1 MTRYKITLE
10 YDGTD
15 LIGWQQNHQGPS
27 VQSILRDAIEKAEN
41 EIKKMCGLWH
51 AHVYISEYNDFG
63 KCGCIDCFGMS
74 CHNCKTYKE
83 LNSQITE
90 IFEKTKCDRC
100 LGR

>member
-1 MTRYKITLE
+1 MGAFMAT
-10 YDGTD
+10 
-15 LIGWQQNHQGPS
+15 
-27 VQSILRDAIEKAEN
+27 EKAEN

-51 AHVYISEYNDFG
+51 AHVSISEYNDFG
-63 KCGCIDCFGMS
+63 KCRCIDCFGMS